1 MPKGRGK
8 GIRDLTG
15 LKFGMLTVLGYSHK
29 REKSGH
35 YWDCK
40 CDCGNEKKILGSYLV
55 RERGFNKS
63 CGCAKQ
69 EYNDNRPDTYIDL
82 TGQKFGRLTVIGFSS
97 KEEYTTESG
106 YKYYRY
112 YWNCKCDCGSEII
125 ALGPSLK
132 NGHTKSCG
140 CYATDLS
147 KIRTYNFEGTKIGK
161 INIERFSH
169 VCNGRSFWLGYCECG
184 NGVILSSDHIINKS
198 KRSCGCAKYDL
209 EFNHKA
215 NKPKTI
221 TGLRHIWNGIIIRC
235 CDENSTAY
243 PFYGGRGIKI
253 SNEWLHSFDI
263 FLKDMGIPLEGYS
276 IDRID
281 VNGNYCK
288 ENCRWAT
295 SKEQNRNKRNNVRL
309 SFNGVVK
316 CLVNWAEEVKI
327 NRATIAGRLKRGWS
341 EEEAIFTPKGSKKG
355 TGYNIT
361 ADGVVE
367 LNGSIYGIN
376 NK

>member
-29 REKSGH
+29 NEKGSH
-35 YWDCK
+35 FWDCK
-40 CDCGNEKKILGSYLV
+40 CDCGNEKKIFSGYLI

-69 EYNDNRPDTYIDL
+69 AYNDNRPDAYIDL
-82 TGQKFGRLTVIGFSS
+82 TGQKFGRLTVMGFSS
-97 KEEYTTESG
+97 REEYTTEAG

-112 YWNCKCDCGSEII
+112 YWNCKCECGSEII

-147 KIRTYNFEGTKIGK
+147 KIRTYNFEGLKIGK

-184 NGVILSSDHIINKS
+184 NGVILSSEQIINKT
-198 KRSCGCAKYDL
+198 KKSCGCSKYDPL
-209 EFNHKA
+209 FNSRA
-215 NKPKTI
+215 NKFKSKHS
-221 TGLRHIWNGIIIRC
+221 LRNIWNGVIIRC
-235 CDENSTAY
+235 YDEESSSY
-243 PFYGGRGIKI
+243 PLYGGRGIKV
-253 SNEWLHSFDI
+253 SEEWRNSFDT

-295 SKEQNRNKRNNVRL
+295 DAEQNRNKRNNVKL
-309 SFNGVVK
+309 TFCGQTK
-316 CLVNWAEEVKI
+316 CLVEWAEVVST
-327 NRATIAGRLKRGWS
+327 NRATITGRLRRGWS
-341 EEEAIFTPKGSKKG
+341 EEEAVFTPVNAPRGS
-355 TGYNIT
+355 GYILT
-361 ADGVVE
+361 ADGAVD
-367 LNGSIYGIN
+367 LNGSSIWS
-376 NK
+376 